1 MRRPFFAYNYIVF
14 YIHCWIWQLK
24 EQIHEFKRAYCLLK
38 VEPKGTLAHEALVLD
53 SIVEFRGKSW
63 ISIEIFWLSYHIS
76 RSQKVMKFLVIECN
90 LDWALKSSQP
100 MRANFSF
107 CIECLSM
114 HFRCM
119 GKITS
124 LTDGF
129 SLWLRMIGLGFLSLV
144 LFIFIF
150 VLEKTESSFP
160 VAFSILREV
169 MFL

>member
-107 CIECLSM
+107 CIEVFQCIFDAWVKLPLWP
-114 HFRCM
+114 
-119 GKITS
+119 TVS
-124 LTDGF
+124 LCGSEWLVSVFYLWFF
-129 SLWLRMIGLGFLSLV
+129 SYSFLC
-144 LFIFIF
+144 
-150 VLEKTESSFP
+150 
-160 VAFSILREV
+160 
-169 MFL
+169 